1 LKGLFLGIAALM
13 ITIGANAQ
21 VKSPVR
27 WSYASKKISA
37 TEAVVFLKATID
49 KDWHIYSQTGKAGG
63 PVKTAFTFN
72 PSKDYVLAGKTIE
85 PKPIVKYEPAI
96 KMNVGY
102 FENSVVFQQKI
113 KLRSPK
119 VKTVTGK
126 LEFMACNKQC
136 LPPDEV
142 EFSIPLGI

>member
-49 KDWHIYSQTGKAGG
+49 KDWHIYSQTGKA
-63 PVKTAFTFN
+63 
-72 PSKDYVLAGKTIE
+72 AG
-85 PKPIVKYEPAI
+85 
-96 KMNVGY
+96 
-102 FENSVVFQQKI
+102 
-113 KLRSPK
+113 R
-119 VKTVTGK
+119 
-126 LEFMACNKQC
+126 
-136 LPPDEV
+136 
-142 EFSIPLGI
+142 